1 MSNIYCI
8 IDNCHY
14 WRAGNKC
21 HASEIIIVSDS
32 YASETPDHIDAPQHQ
47 SIQPVNASNCMDTC
61 CKTFVHRGTNAVNLD
76 GVTRN

>member
-14 WRAGNKC
+14 WGEGNKC

-32 YASETPDHIDAPQHQ
+32 YASETPDNIDAPLHQ
-47 SIQPVNASNCMDTC
+47 SIQPVNAADCMDTC
-61 CKTFVHRGTNAVNLD
+61 CKTFVPRGTNKINVD